1 MLLEYKY
8 RILRSVLP
16 LCLVFSMLLP
26 VSASAQMLESIDI
39 ERADGMAVIK
49 ITLSHNIR
57 YRGHFPQDRGS
68 ILNIYFDNVA
78 LEDSGF
84 QNPNPN
90 PNLKSNPMNPGAPMS
105 NTGSHDMPDEYLRS
119 PPSDLIPFFWVAHLH
134 TTAGDAGLGGYYL
147 SVQFSETENFSV
159 RADEDNRAFYIYV
172 PITQHQ
178 NKASAPAAAAPMK
191 ADTTPAPVAPNS
203 PPATTSSPV
212 PSRINGSGVA
222 PTAMPIPVPSAPASG
237 DAL

>member
-1 MLLEYKY
+1 MQLKYEY

-16 LCLVFSMLLP
+16 LCLVCSMLLP
-26 VSASAQMLESIDI
+26 LSSAAQMLDSIDI

-84 QNPNPN
+84 QNPNPK
-90 PNLKSNPMNPGAPMS
+90 PNPMNPGAPMPS
-105 NTGSHDMPDEYLRS
+105 VGSHDMPDEYMRS

-159 RADEDNRAFYIYV
+159 RADEDNRALYIYV

-178 NKASAPAAAAPMK
+178 DKTTAPAASAPIK
-191 ADTTPAPVAPNS
+191 GDTNQPPVAPSS
-203 PPATTSSPV
+203 PPATTSSPAPLRV
-212 PSRINGSGVA
+212 NGSGVTPTSA
-222 PTAMPIPVPSAPASG
+222 PKPAPNAPASG
-237 DAL
+237 DAS